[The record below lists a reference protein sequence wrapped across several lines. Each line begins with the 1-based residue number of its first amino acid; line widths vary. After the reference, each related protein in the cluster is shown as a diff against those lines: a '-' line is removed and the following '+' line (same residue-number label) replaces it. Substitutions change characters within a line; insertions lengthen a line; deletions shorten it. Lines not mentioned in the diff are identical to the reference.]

1 MRGRATGGAWGGGG
15 GASSMRR
22 EAPTAER
29 LLWEG
34 MRGAHMK
41 HFVHGCDVGRVPA
54 QRLVKRRRVLPSK
67 KGRMWEE
74 GGNMRGRARGGAW
87 GGGGGAS
94 SVCREDT
101 QLRRLCWPR
110 AGAERTLN
118 MLSMVVT
125 LDVSQLSGWLNAAAA
140 CRVKREACG

>member
-1 MRGRATGGAWGGGG
+1 MRSRATGGAWGGGG

-74 GGNMRGRARGGAW
+74 GGNMRGRATGGAW
-87 GGGGGAS
+87 GGGGSAS
-94 SVCREDT
+94 SVRREDP
-101 QLRRLCWPR
+101 QLRRLCWQGQARSAHKTWP
-110 AGAERTLN
+110 
-118 MLSMVVT
+118 S
-125 LDVSQLSGWLNAAAA
+125 WL
-140 CRVKREACG
+140 

>member
-54 QRLVKRRRVLPSK
+54 QRLVKRTRDLPSK

-74 GGNMRGRARGGAW
+74 GGNMRGRARGGVW

-94 SVCREDT
+94 SQGGPPT
-101 QLRRLCWPR
+101 
-110 AGAERTLN
+110 AEVAVGGHAWSAQETWCAW
-118 MLSMVVT
+118 S
-125 LDVSQLSGWLNAAAA
+125 
-140 CRVKREACG
+140 